1 LSNNNKYKQAESE
14 WKGAVDWFYSDEEI
28 KTKETQKLY
37 KLWNKS
43 QPMTDEELYAVRQI
57 TWLSRC
63 NWNLEPSIKSLIEA
77 IGKGENSNIRI
88 GHNYSIT
95 KERWKRA
102 WAYYLS
108 LKKWLP
114 IQGRYT
120 GLTVLLE
127 FCDPN
132 KGIQSHIVEL
142 LGKKTKLK
150 ELYVELLCYFLEFQ
164 LMGRHPDDS
173 TKILAINA
181 AIEFLN
187 NEVKKYDY
195 DEMILAA
202 VQINPEVQ
210 SEGKLRWYE
219 ICHHKFFRR
228 CDIILSSIGENEW
241 RGTFKEKSSDREE
254 LKAFLLGYSLTLEA
268 WISNQDIND
277 EFTINIHELLGKQ
290 TTKKLF
296 QVSLLNAFLK
306 GQIGMIEEMIS
317 RNT

>member
-1 LSNNNKYKQAESE
+1 MSNKNNNKKTESE
-14 WKGAVDWFYSDEEI
+14 WKEAVNWFYSDEEI
-28 KTKETQKLY
+28 KTQEMQKFD
-37 KLWNKS
+37 KLWEKA
-43 QPMTDEELYAVRQI
+43 QPMTDEESYTVRQI

-63 NWNLEPSIKSLIEA
+63 NWNLEPIIRSLIDA
-77 IGKGENSNIRI
+77 IGKGGNSNMRI

-95 KERWKRA
+95 KDRWKKV

-132 KGIQSHIVEL
+132 KGIQSRIIEL

-150 ELYVELLCYFLEFQ
+150 EIYVELFCYFLEFK

-173 TKILAINA
+173 TKILATNTA
-181 AIEFLN
+181 VELLN

-195 DEMILAA
+195 DKMILAA

-210 SEGKLRWYE
+210 SEGKLSWYE

-228 CDIILSSIGENEW
+228 CDLILSSIGENQW

-254 LKAFLLGYSLTLEA
+254 LRELLLRYSLSLEA
-268 WISNQDIND
+268 WISNQDIKD
-277 EFTINIHELLGKQ
+277 EFSKNNHDLLGKR
-290 TTKKLF
+290 TSKKLF

-306 GQIGMIEEMIS
+306 GQIDML
-317 RNT
+317 